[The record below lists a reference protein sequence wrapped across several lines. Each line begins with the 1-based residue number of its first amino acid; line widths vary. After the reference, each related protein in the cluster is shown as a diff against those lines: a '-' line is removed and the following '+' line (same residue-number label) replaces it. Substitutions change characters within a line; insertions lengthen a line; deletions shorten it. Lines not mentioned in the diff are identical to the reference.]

1 MIDFLLLDSLIKRP
15 KRIRDI
21 MYRKI
26 ILRKLAASSLLE
38 KPVSINRDNQVDTL
52 ANTNM
57 TITYTK
63 DEIFGL
69 W

>member
-1 MIDFLLLDSLIKRP
+1 
-15 KRIRDI
+15 

-26 ILRKLAASSLLE
+26 IPKKLAISCWSE
-38 KPVSINRDNQVDTL
+38 KPVSINIDSQVDTL

>member
-1 MIDFLLLDSLIKRP
+1 
-15 KRIRDI
+15 

-26 ILRKLAASSLLE
+26 ILRKLAACSLLE

>member
-1 MIDFLLLDSLIKRP
+1 MQKKMIP
-15 KRIRDI
+15 
-21 MYRKI
+21 
-26 ILRKLAASSLLE
+26 RKLATSCWSE
-38 KPVSINRDNQVDTL
+38 KPVSINIDSQVDTL

>member
-1 MIDFLLLDSLIKRP
+1 
-15 KRIRDI
+15 

-26 ILRKLAASSLLE
+26 IPRKLATSSWLE
-38 KPVSINRDNQVDTL
+38 KPVSINRDNQVDIL
-52 ANTNM
+52 ANTNI